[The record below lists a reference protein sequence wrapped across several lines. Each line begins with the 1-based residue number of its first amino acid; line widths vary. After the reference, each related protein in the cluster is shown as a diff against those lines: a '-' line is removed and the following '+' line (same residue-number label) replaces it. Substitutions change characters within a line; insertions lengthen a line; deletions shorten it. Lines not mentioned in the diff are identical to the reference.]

1 MIRQWFESLSVRDQ
15 IALMI
20 LGAAVGLWA
29 FVFLIFIELD
39 GRRERLVNGNQALAQ
54 KLHRV
59 DLKVE
64 QLAVLREGGGDG
76 QVNLTRTLSQ
86 ASETHGLTV
95 KRLQPNSRGEV
106 QLRFEGIAFDGL
118 LQFLE
123 QIEGSAGL
131 VVKEASISSA
141 GRSGG
146 VNATLRIAGN

>member
-1 MIRQWFESLSVRDQ
+1 MIRQWFESLSARDQ

-20 LGAAVGLWA
+20 LGAVVGLWA

-86 ASETHGLTV
+86 ASETQGLTV

>member
-1 MIRQWFESLSVRDQ
+1 MIRQWFESLSARDQ

-39 GRRERLVNGNQALAQ
+39 GRRERLVSGNQALAQ

>member
-1 MIRQWFESLSVRDQ
+1 MVRQWFESLSARDQ
-15 IALMI
+15 VALMI

-39 GRRERLVNGNQALAQ
+39 GRRERLVDGNQALAQ

-106 QLRFEGIAFDGL
+106 QLRFEGVTFDGL

>member
-1 MIRQWFESLSVRDQ
+1 MIRQWFESLSARDQ

-86 ASETHGLTV
+86 ASETQGLTV

>member
-1 MIRQWFESLSVRDQ
+1 MVRQWFESLTARDQ

-20 LGAAVGLWA
+20 LGAAVGLWV

-39 GRRERLVNGNQALAQ
+39 GRRERLENGNQALAQ
-54 KLHRV
+54 KLNRV

-64 QLAVLREGGGDG
+64 QLAKLREGGGDG

-86 ASETHGLTV
+86 ANEAHGLTV

-106 QLRFEGIAFDGL
+106 QLRFEGVSFDGL

-123 QIEGSAGL
+123 QIESSAGL
-131 VVKEASISSA
+131 AVKEASISSA

-146 VNATLRIAGN
+146 VNATLRIVGN